1 MTKAQRLKA
10 QRLLLETYITTN
22 PQIKTLLDT
31 LIEKENIEQVDVI
44 KPIIEEELKRTRMIG
59 TNIGW
64 QAAFL
69 RCEEAIKDMGT
80 TDEIKA
86 YVSGEAKKVRKDLN
100 IKGGNNEGEDS

>member
-1 MTKAQRLKA
+1 MADDKRLKA
-10 QRLLLETYITTN
+10 QRLLLESYITTH
-22 PQIKTLLDT
+22 PQIKTLLDS
-31 LIEKENIEQVDVI
+31 LLKDEDVEQVDIV
-44 KPIIEEELKRTRMIG
+44 KSIIEEELKKARMIG

-80 TDEIKA
+80 TEEIKA

-100 IKGGNNEGEDS
+100 IKTEENESNM